1 MNELV
6 FLLEERSA
14 QAMLEGLVP
23 RINSE
28 NVSVRYIVF
37 EGKQDLEKQLT
48 KRIKNYQNPD
58 ARFLVMRDQDSQ
70 PDCTA
75 LKAHLLNLVRATGK
89 CDTTIVRIACKEL
102 ETFYLA
108 DLSAVERGLGIKKL
122 SQKQGQAKFRAPDSL
137 GSPASE
143 LRSITN
149 GTYQKVSGSRAI
161 GPHLDIENSR
171 SPSFKN
177 LVRGIRRLLTR

>member
-23 RINSE
+23 RLNSE
-28 NVSVRYIVF
+28 NIPVRYIVF

-48 KRIKNYQNPD
+48 RRIKNYQNPG

-70 PDCTA
+70 PDCTV
-75 LKAHLLNLVRATGK
+75 LKDHLLNLVRATGK
-89 CDTTIVRIACKEL
+89 CDSTIVRIACKEL

-108 DLSAVERGLGIKKL
+108 DLAAVERALGIKRL
-122 SQKQGQAKFRAPDSL
+122 SQKQGQAKFRSPDGL
-137 GSPASE
+137 GSPSRE

-149 GTYQKVSGSRAI
+149 DIYQKVSGSRAI
-161 GPHLDIENSR
+161 GPHLDIENGR

-177 LVRGIRRLLTR
+177 LVRGIRRLVAR